1 MRHALALLL
10 VTLPLMSCA
19 SGPEA
24 LRTASLSQA
33 PGAPGYVVV
42 GMAEQNYRFGL
53 VYSTQSVGLTLTSLG
68 HEPVTAVREACG
80 TLSGFVSTK
89 PCDISNLGAVVLRL
103 PPGTWTVAGATLGYR
118 TLDGDQILH
127 GALPPA
133 SFQLH
138 PGEVV
143 DLGEYVFA
151 SNADNKQMPLA
162 RHFQDERLTR
172 TTLAA
177 YPGLQPAPIVYA
189 GGPAVP

>member
-1 MRHALALLL
+1 MRQALAVLLA
-10 VTLPLMSCA
+10 TLPLMSCA
-19 SGPEA
+19 GGVEA
-24 LRTASLSQA
+24 LRTATLSQA
-33 PGAPGYVVV
+33 PDAPGYVVV
-42 GMAEQNYRFGL
+42 GLAEQNYTFGL
-53 VYSTQSVGLTLTSLG
+53 VYSTQSVALTLTSPN
-68 HEPVTAVREACG
+68 HAPVTAVRKACG
-80 TLSGFVSTK
+80 TLGGFIGTK
-89 PCDISNLGAVVLRL
+89 PCDISSLGAIVLRL
-103 PPGTWTVAGATLGYR
+103 PPGTWTVAGATLAYHN
-118 TLDGDQILH
+118 LDGDQTLH

-151 SNADNKQMPLA
+151 SNADKKVMPLA
-162 RHFQDERLTR
+162 RHFHDEGLTR